1 MNDNDGC
8 PPQPGGVT
16 TAAEFVVAL
25 RQVRLWSGLS
35 YRQLSGKANAAGDV
49 LPPSTLASVLNRTAL
64 PKEEFVVALVR
75 ACGFGPETVAAWVL
89 ARKRLAMG
97 ELEEQATVE
106 VQPAAEVQ
114 AAPAEPPALAGR
126 WPVVWALLGVIAA
139 IAAASL
145 ILALG
150 RDAAERPKP

>member
-1 MNDNDGC
+1 M
-8 PPQPGGVT
+8 
-16 TAAEFVVAL
+16 AL

-97 ELEEQATVE
+97 EPVPEEEPATVE
-106 VQPAAEVQ
+106 VRPVADVQ
-114 AAPAEPPALAGR
+114 AAPERVTAESSALTGR
-126 WPVVWALLGVIAA
+126 WPVVLALLGVIAV

-150 RDAAERPKP
+150 RDAAERVKP